1 MNREKAMF
9 LVRVYN
15 YVKISHS
22 ISEVVAMSQVITGYL
37 RDKGHDDK
45 KIGECLSYL
54 CLQDS
59 MLIQEITEAIIEY
72 LRREY
77 NICILIR
84 FNPYNLRGK
93 EELLMVF

>member
-1 MNREKAMF
+1 MDREKAML
-9 LVRVYN
+9 LVSAYN
-15 YVKISHS
+15 HS
-22 ISEVVAMSQVITGYL
+22 ISGVAMPRVITEYL
-37 RDKGHDDK
+37 RDKGHDDR
-45 KIGECLSYL
+45 KIGDCLSYL
-54 CLQDS
+54 YLQDP

-77 NICILIR
+77 NICKLIR

>member
-1 MNREKAMF
+1 MDREKAMF
-9 LVRVYN
+9 LVRAYN
-15 YVKISHS
+15 HS
-22 ISEVVAMSQVITGYL
+22 ISGAVAMPQVITEYL

-54 CLQDS
+54 YLQGP
-59 MLIQEITEAIIEY
+59 MFMQEITEAIIEY

-77 NICILIR
+77 NICKLIR
-84 FNPYNLRGK
+84 FNPYNLGGK